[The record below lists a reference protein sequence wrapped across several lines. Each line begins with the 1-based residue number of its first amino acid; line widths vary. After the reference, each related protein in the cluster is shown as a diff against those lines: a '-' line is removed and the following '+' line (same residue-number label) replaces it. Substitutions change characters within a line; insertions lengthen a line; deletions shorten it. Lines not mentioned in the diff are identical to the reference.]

1 MRFIARLVVA
11 LLAFAG
17 PTSAET
23 SLISLDT
30 LAKAQQWS
38 AVGRVD
44 IKGVGFC
51 TGTLISADRVLTA
64 AHCIYDRATGKRIKP
79 EDITFL
85 ADIRNGVPEA
95 TRKVS
100 RTATHPR
107 YEVFGEDGIT
117 RVSNDIA
124 ILELESPIQL
134 AGISPFELATQPENG
149 KGVSVVSY
157 AAGRSD
163 TPALEELCHVLARKA
178 ATIVM
183 SCDVDFGSSGSPVFT
198 IGPDGKARIVTI
210 ITALVRLEGEKVAL
224 GASLEL
230 ALAPLTRRIAANDWD
245 ALPVNPVV
253 HDLSSNGGAKF
264 VKP

>member
-1 MRFIARLVVA
+1 MRLVAWFIVA
-11 LLAFAG
+11 LV
-17 PTSAET
+17 TSVTPSVAET

-30 LAKAQQWS
+30 LDKGQQWS

-44 IKGVGFC
+44 IQGVGFC
-51 TGTLISADRVLTA
+51 TGTLISPNRVLTA
-64 AHCIYDRATGKRIKP
+64 AHCIYDRATGNRIMP
-79 EDITFL
+79 EGITFL

-107 YEVFGEDGIT
+107 YEVFGTDGID

-134 AGISPFELATQPENG
+134 PGIRPFELATQPENG

-178 ATIVM
+178 ATVVM
-183 SCDVDFGSSGSPVFT
+183 SCDIDFGSSGSPVFT
-198 IGPDGKARIVTI
+198 IGPDGIARIVTI

-230 ALAPLTRRIAANDWD
+230 ALAPLTRRVAANDWD
-245 ALPVNPVV
+245 VLPTNPVV
-253 HDLSSNGGAKF
+253 QDASSAGGAKF

>member
-1 MRFIARLVVA
+1 MA
-11 LLAFAG
+11 LPCA
-17 PTSAET
+17 AET

-30 LAKAQQWS
+30 LDKGQRWS

-51 TGTLISADRVLTA
+51 TGTLISPDRVLTA
-64 AHCIYDRATGKRIKP
+64 AHCIYDRVTGKRIQP
-79 EDITFL
+79 QNITFL
-85 ADIRNGVPEA
+85 ADIRNGVAEA
-95 TRKVS
+95 TRKVR

-107 YEVFGEDGIT
+107 YEVFGQDGIT

-124 ILELESPIQL
+124 ILELDSAIDL
-134 AGISPFELATQPENG
+134 AGIRPFELATQPESG

-163 TPALEELCHVLARKA
+163 TPALEELCHVLARKS
-178 ATIVM
+178 ATVVM

-224 GASLEL
+224 GASLEM
-230 ALAPLTRRIAANDWD
+230 ALSPLTRRIAANDWD
-245 ALPVNPVV
+245 ALPINPVV
-253 HDLSSNGGAKF
+253 QDLASTRGAKF